1 MSNLFGWRLA
11 APALIVVAGWMLT
24 GCGQDVYTL
33 RGQVVR
39 GPVGQVVV
47 VDADDPRLAGPA
59 IEQAVLRFTLDPRSL
74 GREPLGSTYSTT
86 DGSFAIPINIFGAG
100 SLLHEVGLSAR
111 AAKFSPTRGV
121 FILPGRGKRLLVTMT
136 PGMDIPDPTEPTPEQ
151 LRDRYWR

>member
-1 MSNLFGWRLA
+1 MNQSFGWRYA
-11 APALIVVAGWMLT
+11 ASALIIVAGWMLA

-47 VDADDPRLAGPA
+47 VDEDDPRLAGPA
-59 IEQAVLRFTLDPRSL
+59 VEQAVLRFTLDPRSL
-74 GREPLGSTYSTT
+74 GREPLGSTFSTS
-86 DGSFAIPINIFGAG
+86 DGSFTIPINIFGAG
-100 SLLHEVGLSAR
+100 TLLHEVGVSAR

-121 FILPGRGKRLLVTMT
+121 FVLPGREKRLLVTMS
-136 PGMDIPDPTEPTPEQ
+136 PGVDIPDPTEPTSEQ